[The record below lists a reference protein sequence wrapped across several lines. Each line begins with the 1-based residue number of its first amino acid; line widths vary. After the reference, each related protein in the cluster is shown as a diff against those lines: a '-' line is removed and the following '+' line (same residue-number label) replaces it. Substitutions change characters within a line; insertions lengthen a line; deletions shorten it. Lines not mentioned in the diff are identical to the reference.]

1 MPIPA
6 KSRLLD
12 NTNLNREN
20 VASFA
25 LTVQVSDGT
34 NTDTA
39 TITVNVT
46 DVNEFTPVANDAT
59 VSLAENSANTTSVH
73 TVVATD
79 ADPSATLTYSI
90 TAGNGAGVFT
100 IDANTGE
107 ITVLDNTNLNRENV
121 ASFALTVQV
130 SDGTNTDTATIT
142 VNVTD
147 VNEFTPVA
155 NDATVSLAEN
165 SANTT
170 SVHTVVATDAD
181 PSATLTYS
189 ITAGN
194 GAGVFT
200 IDANTGEITVDDNT
214 NLDRET
220 AASFALTV
228 QVSDGTNT
236 DTATITVNVT
246 DVNEFTPVANDA
258 TVSLAENS
266 ANTTSVHTVVATDAD
281 PSATLTYSI
290 TAGNGAGVFTID
302 ANTGEITVLDN
313 TNLNRENVASFAL
326 TVQVS
331 DGTNTDTAT
340 ITVNVTDVN
349 EFTPVANDATVS
361 LAENSANTTS
371 VHTVVATDAD
381 PSATLTYSITAG
393 NGAGVFTIDANTGEI
408 TVLDNTNLNRENVAS
423 FALTV
428 QVSDGTNTD
437 TATITVNVTDVNE
450 FTPVANDATVSL
462 AENSANTTSVH
473 TVVATDADPSATL
486 TYQYHSR

>member
-1 MPIPA
+1 MCSPLTPTPA
-6 KSRLLD
+6 SITVDDNTNLNRENVASFALTVQVSDGTNTDTATITVNVTDVNEFTPVANDATVSLAENSANRTSVHTVVATDADPSATLTYSITAGNGAGVFTIDANTGEITVVD

-200 IDANTGEITVDDNT
+200 IDANTGEITV
-214 NLDRET
+214 
-220 AASFALTV
+220 
-228 QVSDGTNT
+228 
-236 DTATITVNVT
+236 
-246 DVNEFTPVANDA
+246 
-258 TVSLAENS
+258 
-266 ANTTSVHTVVATDAD
+266 
-281 PSATLTYSI
+281 
-290 TAGNGAGVFTID
+290 
-302 ANTGEITVLDN
+302 LDN
-313 TNLNRENVASFAL
+313 TNLNRENPL
-326 TVQVS
+326 L
-331 DGTNTDTAT
+331 
-340 ITVNVTDVN
+340 
-349 EFTPVANDATVS
+349 P
-361 LAENSANTTS
+361 L
-371 VHTVVATDAD
+371 
-381 PSATLTYSITAG
+381 L
-393 NGAGVFTIDANTGEI
+393 
-408 TVLDNTNLNRENVAS
+408 
-423 FALTV
+423 
-428 QVSDGTNTD
+428 
-437 TATITVNVTDVNE
+437 
-450 FTPVANDATVSL
+450 
-462 AENSANTTSVH
+462 
-473 TVVATDADPSATL
+473 
-486 TYQYHSR
+486 

>member
-1 MPIPA
+1 M
-6 KSRLLD
+6 
-12 NTNLNREN
+12 
-20 VASFA
+20 
-25 LTVQVSDGT
+25 
-34 NTDTA
+34 
-39 TITVNVT
+39 
-46 DVNEFTPVANDAT
+46 
-59 VSLAENSANTTSVH
+59 
-73 TVVATD
+73 
-79 ADPSATLTYSI
+79 
-90 TAGNGAGVFT
+90 
-100 IDANTGE
+100 
-107 ITVLDNTNLNRENV
+107 
-121 ASFALTVQV
+121 
-130 SDGTNTDTATIT
+130 
-142 VNVTD
+142 
-147 VNEFTPVA
+147 
-155 NDATVSLAEN
+155 
-165 SANTT
+165 
-170 SVHTVVATDAD
+170 
-181 PSATLTYS
+181 
-189 ITAGN
+189 
-194 GAGVFT
+194 
-200 IDANTGEITVDDNT
+200 
-214 NLDRET
+214 
-220 AASFALTV
+220 
-228 QVSDGTNT
+228 
-236 DTATITVNVT
+236 
-246 DVNEFTPVANDA
+246 
-258 TVSLAENS
+258 
-266 ANTTSVHTVVATDAD
+266 
-281 PSATLTYSI
+281 
-290 TAGNGAGVFTID
+290 FTID

-408 TVLDNTNLNRENVAS
+408 TVLDNTNLNRETAAS

-486 TYQYHSR
+486 TYSITGGNGAGVFTIDANTGEHYG